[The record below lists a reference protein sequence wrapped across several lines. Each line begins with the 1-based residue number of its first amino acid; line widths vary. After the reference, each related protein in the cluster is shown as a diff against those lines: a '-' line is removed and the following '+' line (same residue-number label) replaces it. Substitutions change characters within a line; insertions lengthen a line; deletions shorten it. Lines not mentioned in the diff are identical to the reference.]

1 MAEAPWRRRIGT
13 APKTW
18 VAVMAAAVC
27 LGWLSFAG
35 RALSPDEAGYL
46 IVGGQWGH
54 GSSLY
59 GDYWVDRP
67 PALIAIFEAA
77 DALGGQVPLRL
88 LGALAALLTVVLS
101 GVLGRIAAPERRSA
115 PLLTAGTAAVCVA
128 TPLFGGTVVNG
139 EVLGVPFLVAG
150 ILAYVAAAA
159 SRSQAKAWA
168 LSLAA
173 GAAGAGAALVK
184 QSMVDVFV
192 VAAVLVLTSSAARR
206 RLPGLVIGALVTT
219 GTVVAVAWARGTVP
233 ADLWDAVVTFR
244 IDAARELAGDSG
256 NAPKRLAGLVGAL
269 LASGVPLLVA
279 AFAWKGRGAPSR
291 QGPWTAPDL
300 RPAAY
305 VLLTFE
311 LLVAFLGGSYWLHYL
326 MGLVPGAVLAAAAFA
341 QRPAP
346 VTRSIGISFALA
358 GASSAVALGWIA
370 AHPIDRP
377 EEQAI
382 RYLHG
387 HAETG
392 DSAVVV
398 LGAAN
403 VLRDPGLH
411 TSYPYLWSLPAR
423 VRDADLADLDGL
435 LAGDERPTWVVV
447 ARKSL
452 GDWGLDFT
460 TAQGLL
466 DSDYDRMATAGKFT
480 IYRRAA

>member
-1 MAEAPWRRRIGT
+1 MAETPWRRRIGI

-35 RALSPDEAGYL
+35 RSLSPDEAGYL
-46 IVGGQWGH
+46 IVGGQWSH

-77 DALGGQVPLRL
+77 DALGGRVPLRL
-88 LGALAALLTVVLS
+88 LGTLAALLTVVLS

-139 EVLGVPFLVAG
+139 ELLGVPFLVAG
-150 ILAYVAAAA
+150 ILAFVAAAA
-159 SRSQAKAWA
+159 SRSQTKAWA

-173 GAAGAGAALVK
+173 GAAGAVGALVK

-192 VAAVLVLTSSAARR
+192 VAAVLVFTSSAARR
-206 RLPGLVIGALVTT
+206 RLPGLLVGALVTT
-219 GTVVAVAWARGTVP
+219 ALVVAVAWARGTVP

-244 IDAARELAGDSG
+244 IDAAREVAGDSG
-256 NAPKRLAGLVGAL
+256 HAPARLAGLVGAL
-269 LASGVPLLVA
+269 AASGVPLLVA

-291 QGPWTAPDL
+291 QGLWTAPDL
-300 RPAAY
+300 RLAAY

-358 GASSAVALGWIA
+358 GASTAVALGWVA
-370 AHPIDRP
+370 VHPIDRP

-382 RYLHG
+382 AYLDD
-387 HAETG
+387 HATNG

-403 VLRDPGLH
+403 VIRDAGLH
-411 TSYPYLWSLPAR
+411 TTYPYLWSLPAR
-423 VRDADLADLDGL
+423 VRDADLAELDGL
-435 LAGDERPTWVVV
+435 LEGDERPTWVVV

-452 GDWGLDFT
+452 DDWGLDFT

-466 DSDYDRMATAGKFT
+466 DVDYERAATAGKFT
-480 IYRRAA
+480 IYRRTA